1 MTRRCRRTSR
11 RTIVEGPTRR
21 REKADGGSRL
31 VPTFRAERACPRGVS
46 ATKEEPVS
54 RRQRARSAR
63 GAGLDGDGPS
73 AVPRGDGRSAT
84 LGEMQ
89 SNCWTRFRGGSPNP
103 TPGSGQTSP
112 GPLSQDRSRSCPIR
126 SFDQATAVTAPL
138 MAISLRNNHLVVACG
153 VGYSAC
159 SRPRSLRGSIDGS
172 SSPPARRNGV
182 MMLAGFG

>member
-1 MTRRCRRTSR
+1 VTRRCRRTSR

-126 SFDQATAVTAPL
+126 SFDQATAVTAAL
-138 MAISLRNNHLVVACG
+138 MLSLCEPITW
-153 VGYSAC
+153 S
-159 SRPRSLRGSIDGS
+159 SRAAWATPRAAGRDRCEGRLMGRH
-172 SSPPARRNGV
+172 RRRRD
-182 MMLAGFG
+182 ATA